1 MTIAESQPQ
10 VSRILLD
17 GHGGDQ
23 APNMVLDAAKMIVD
37 SEKNIHLG
45 VVGQPDILAPALEQ
59 RGLSDRVTLIPA
71 SQIIDMSEAPAMA
84 LRRKKDSSMHVASRL
99 LQDGSWDAFVS
110 AGNTGA
116 LMAIP
121 RLILR
126 TVQGVDRPAIASK
139 IPDMH
144 GGYSLMLDAGANV
157 DCSASHLLQ
166 FASMGSSYMHTA
178 AAIKKPRVG
187 LLNIGSES
195 IKGTDVIKL
204 AAKQLEASNLNFIG
218 NVEGTDIFSGN
229 VDVIVCDGFVGNVA
243 LKTLEGTAK
252 FMVHQLKKNIMS
264 SLSAKVGMVFAKKAM
279 NRFKDSMDPGRYNGA
294 PLLGLNG
301 IVVKSHGSADAKSYV
316 SAIMAAHCEASVH
329 LVDEIAQSMVEW
341 VDE

>member
-1 MTIAESQPQ
+1 MTLSQTQ
-10 VSRILLD
+10 QKVSNILLD
-17 GHGGDQ
+17 AHGGDQ
-23 APNMVLDAAKMIVD
+23 SPDMVLDAAQMVMRQK
-37 SEKNIHLG
+37 KNIKLG
-45 VVGQPDILAPALEQ
+45 VVGQPDVLKPALVA
-59 RGLSDRVTLIPA
+59 RKMSDVVTFIPA
-71 SQIIDMSEAPAMA
+71 SQTIEMCEAPSMA

-126 TVQGVDRPAIASK
+126 TIQGVDRPAIASK
-139 IPDMH
+139 IPNIK
-144 GGYSLMLDAGANV
+144 GRYSLMLDAGANV
-157 DCSASHLLQ
+157 DSSSEHLLQ
-166 FASMGSSYMHTA
+166 FASMGSSYMHA
-178 AAIKKPRVG
+178 AEGIEKPRVG

-204 AAKQLEASNLNFIG
+204 AAKRLEASSLNFIG
-218 NVEGTDIFSGN
+218 NVEGTDIFADK

-252 FMVHQLKKNIMS
+252 FTVYQLKKNILS
-264 SLSAKVGMVFAKKAM
+264 SLSAKIGMIFAKKAM

-301 IVVKSHGSADAKSYV
+301 IVVKSHGSANAASYV
-316 SAIMAAHCEASVH
+316 SAIMAAHQEVSVN
-329 LVDEIAQSMVEW
+329 LVDEIAQSMIEW